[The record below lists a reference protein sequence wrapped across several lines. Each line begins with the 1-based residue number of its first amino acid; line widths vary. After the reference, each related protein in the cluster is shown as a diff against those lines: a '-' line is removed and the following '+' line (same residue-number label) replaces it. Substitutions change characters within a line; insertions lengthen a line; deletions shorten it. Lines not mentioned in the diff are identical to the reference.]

1 MPYSPE
7 LKVVGW
13 TSSYKSVQVVLK
25 DMKKEKFSED
35 AAAACLDSI
44 AMLCASAGL
53 NPDEIVAL
61 GKSHRS
67 KTTDTFLAYL
77 DRLKVT
83 KDEVNFRL
91 ACVIDFLALN
101 KAF

>member
-1 MPYSPE
+1 MPYYPE

-13 TSSYKSVQVVLK
+13 TSSYKSVQKFLDSLK
-25 DMKKEKFSED
+25 KDRLSDEE
-35 AAAACLDSI
+35 ATACLDSI
-44 AMLCASAGL
+44 FMLCKSTAK

-61 GKSHRS
+61 GKSHWYE
-67 KTTDTFLAYL
+67 TTGALKAYL
-77 DRLKVT
+77 DGLNVT
-83 KDEVNFRL
+83 KDEMNFRL